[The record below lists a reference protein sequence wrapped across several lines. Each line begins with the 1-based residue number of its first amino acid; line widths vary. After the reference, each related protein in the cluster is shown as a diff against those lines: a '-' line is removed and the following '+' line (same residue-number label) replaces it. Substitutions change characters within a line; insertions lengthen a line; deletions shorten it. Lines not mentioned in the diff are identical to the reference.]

1 MIWMHEGLFCS
12 LVFVFVFDSESLA
25 GFLSPSASLPASQ
38 PRLCTG
44 KGRREGGGRG
54 LGAPNLKALGFQG
67 KTLYFIHPRGCTES
81 GSGMCTLMR
90 GYIETLS
97 VPVAS

>member
-67 KTLYFIHPRGCTES
+67 KRNNQS
-81 GSGMCTLMR
+81 GG
-90 GYIETLS
+90 GVGVS
-97 VPVAS
+97 VHFFL